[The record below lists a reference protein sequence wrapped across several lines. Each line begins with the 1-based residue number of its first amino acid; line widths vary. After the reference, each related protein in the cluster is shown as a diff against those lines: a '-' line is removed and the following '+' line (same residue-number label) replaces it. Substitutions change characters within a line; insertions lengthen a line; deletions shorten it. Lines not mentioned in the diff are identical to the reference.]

1 MSDVFNVLI
10 ACEESQTV
18 CKEFRKLGHRAFS
31 CDIQVCSGGHPEW
44 HILGD
49 CLPLLDGRC
58 TFTTMDGKIHQIS
71 GKWDIIIAHPP
82 CTYLTVAGACNIPS
96 QPGRIDLGFDAKKFF
111 IKILN
116 SDCPRICV
124 ENPPPIKMFNLPRY
138 TQLVRPY
145 MFGDKNNKPICL
157 WLKGLY
163 PLQPVNSCLPDNDI
177 IIYFDKFGNK
187 KSVSRWY
194 YETSGINSSYFRS
207 KFFLGV
213 ARAMAEQ
220 FTSSHYQYSFFD

>member
-58 TFTTMDGKIHQIS
+58 TFTTMDGKIHQIA

-82 CTYLTVAGACNIPS
+82 CQYLTNAGNAHLS
-96 QPGRIDLGFDAKKFF
+96 LPGRSEKRLEALEFF
-111 IKILN
+111 KSIYFC
-116 SDCPRICV
+116 DCDHLCI
-124 ENPPPIKMFNLPRY
+124 ENPPGYITEHFIAP
-138 TQLVRPY
+138 TQTVHPY
-145 MFGDKNNKPICL
+145 FFGDSILKRTSL
-157 WLKGLY
+157 WLRGLY
-163 PLQPVNSCLPDNDI
+163 PLVYTYHLKPDPVYVQVKSDGTLKNR
-177 IIYFDKFGNK
+177 YTTETFHG
-187 KSVSRWY
+187 SVSR
-194 YETSGINSSYFRS
+194 S
-207 KFFLGV
+207 KLSPYL
-213 ARAMAEQ
+213 AKAMAEQ
-220 FTSSHYQYSFFD
+220 FTTTSFQYSFFD